1 MGNPH
6 GKQRQTLSLSTAF
19 TMLMFV
25 GNLPE
30 LSEEAASFP
39 ELAHKRPVPTLLSIN
54 PVLGAGEHLGDAL
67 GNNSPL

>member
-1 MGNPH
+1 
-6 GKQRQTLSLSTAF
+6 
-19 TMLMFV
+19 MLMFV